1 MGYQFTLKYQLAE
14 DDCQQDAIVE
24 RLGAAGCDDALIG
37 VGQPGR
43 IALEFTR
50 DAPSAEAAVISALA
64 DVKQAIPTAKLV
76 EATPDLVGITD
87 VADLVGVSRQYMRKL
102 ILSNAMSFP
111 APVHEAMGA
120 VWHLANVVDWLTTK
134 GSYTVDAKLAD
145 TAMATMQVNIAK
157 EARQVQPRTQQ
168 ALQGLVA

>member
-1 MGYQFTLKYQLAE
+1 MEYQFTLKYQLAE
-14 DDCQQDAIVE
+14 ADCEHDAIVE
-24 RLGAAGCDDALIG
+24 RLGEAGCDDALIG

-50 DAPSAEAAVISALA
+50 EAPSAEAAVISALA

-102 ILSNAMSFP
+102 IISNAMSFP
-111 APVHEAMGA
+111 PPVHEAMGA
-120 VWHLANVVDWLTTK
+120 VWHLANVVDWLIAK

-168 ALQGLVA
+168 ALQGLVV

>member
-1 MGYQFTLKYQLAE
+1 MEYQFTLKYQLAE
-14 DDCQQDAIVE
+14 EDCEHNAIVE
-24 RLGAAGCDDALIG
+24 RLGEAGCDDALIG
-37 VGQPGR
+37 LGQPGR
-43 IALEFTR
+43 IALEFMR

-102 ILSNAMSFP
+102 IMSNAMSFP
-111 APVHEAMGA
+111 TPAHEGMGT
-120 VWHLANVVDWLTTK
+120 VWHLANVVDWLNAK

-157 EARQVQPRTQQ
+157 EATQMQSQTQQ